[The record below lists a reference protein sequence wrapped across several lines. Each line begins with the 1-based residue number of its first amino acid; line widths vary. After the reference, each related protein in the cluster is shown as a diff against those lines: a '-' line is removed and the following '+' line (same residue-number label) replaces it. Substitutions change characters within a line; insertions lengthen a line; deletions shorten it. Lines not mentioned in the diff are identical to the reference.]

1 MISVPTVSL
10 FPECR
15 GVFLRQVKSSSVST
29 LPHRNLNETQTQT
42 ASPWPSGPRGGS
54 SCLFNPA
61 VRHFSSAVVRPPW
74 PSSGS
79 WLPRGPCACD
89 SSFLRCLLPRPLI
102 PRLPQRLP
110 TFKPTFLC
118 WSAARCG
125 TTALPHLLVYC
136 RPPFSKT
143 GRFSRAGSTLVILRA
158 LLQDTYRAPTQS
170 WSSVGVH
177 RTNKQVPNKLGN
189 CEVHMVETKDS
200 KRNRTYIAH
209 VDETGWEEWS

>member
-1 MISVPTVSL
+1 M
-10 FPECR
+10 
-15 GVFLRQVKSSSVST
+15 RQVKSSSVST
-29 LPHRNLNETQTQT
+29 LPHRNLNETRRRLHGHR
-42 ASPWPSGPRGGS
+42 A
-54 SCLFNPA
+54 PA
-61 VRHFSSAVVRPPW
+61 VAPPASLIQLCVISPPLWSGLLGLLLDRGCLGALAPVIPASSDASFPAR
-74 PSSGS
+74 SSLVS
-79 WLPRGPCACD
+79 PNV
-89 SSFLRCLLPRPLI
+89 SPL
-102 PRLPQRLP
+102 
-110 TFKPTFLC
+110 FKPTFLC

-143 GRFSRAGSTLVILRA
+143 GRFSRAGSTSVILRA

-177 RTNKQVPNKLGN
+177 RTNKQVPSKLGN